1 MSIGNHVLKF
11 IDFEIREGDSSFIH
25 LKLVFTYGL
34 RFVSGG
40 FFRNDISFLWRG
52 EEVAIR
58 PYRQGILPIL
68 ANRHFFPYLYDL
80 KECHSE

>member
-1 MSIGNHVLKF
+1 MSIGNHIHKF

-40 FFRNDISFLWRG
+40 FFRNDTFFLPPIPKNVIVIPN
-52 EEVAIR
+52 EAIV
-58 PYRQGILPIL
+58 YQLTN
-68 ANRHFFPYLYDL
+68 NRNR
-80 KECHSE
+80 KAK